1 MQDTTLI
8 LETLCTQVFK
18 ENLPAYFLMDETG
31 MLTQWGGNIDG
42 LNLSIPQ
49 RETPVSDTLI
59 FMEGILPLERET
71 MDFSCIHLPHDTCVD
86 ALVMKLPGGYG
97 LILWDSAQK
106 NQLLAQTQQ
115 RCNEMSLLMES
126 RMDTTLP
133 CGPTGGTNE
142 FNLYLSEFFK
152 ALNFAVLEMDSQGY
166 FKLFGIPPAWFDL
179 IPQAKSLRSGI
190 AHEEDEFSFL
200 GNFIQEVK
208 QGWAAGRQGILKS
221 GLWIEKDHMAKE
233 LLFEA
238 TALNIRGR
246 QLLVISNEVC
256 NPDERQAI
264 IQKGRNLALHYHSLQ
279 RSGRELKSMHDELE
293 VRVRERT
300 LDLERVNRQL
310 ADELKKRKAM
320 EKERAQIARQLRQ
333 AQKMEA
339 IGTLAGG
346 VAHDFNNILAGI
358 IGFTE
363 LSISELSGTT
373 ELKSRLE
380 KVLNAS
386 NRARDLVR
394 QILTFS
400 HQTEL
405 EQTPV
410 QLKTVVKEA
419 MALLKASLPPDIDIR
434 LDLESD
440 GHILADQ
447 TQMHQVTMNL
457 CTNAWHA
464 MKEKGGCLEVSIK
477 KIRVTLDDLA
487 ALPDLCEGR
496 YLKMSIKDNGCGI
509 PEDMKDK
516 IFDPYF
522 TTKGKEDGTG
532 LGLSV
537 VHGIVNKS
545 KGCVTVE
552 SKPGK
557 GSEFSVYFPVYET
570 RPKPEGSP
578 MVPAGGNGELILY
591 VDDEAFQTDM
601 SRDLLT
607 RMGYRVITSNSGAHA
622 LDIFSQKMEEIDL
635 VMTDMVMPGMSGK
648 SLAEEI
654 LKIRPDTPVILCS
667 GYSEGLTPE
676 IIQRAGIRL
685 YLAKPV
691 GMKEMGTAIRSV
703 LNGGP

>member
-8 LETLCTQVFK
+8 LETLCTRVFK
-18 ENLPAYFLMDETG
+18 GNLPAYFLMDEAG
-31 MLTQWGGNIDG
+31 MLIQWGGNIDG

-49 RETPVSDTLI
+49 KGTPVSDTI
-59 FMEGILPLERET
+59 VFMEGILPLERET
-71 MDFSCIHLPHDTCVD
+71 MEFSCIHLPPDTCVD
-86 ALVMKLPGGYG
+86 ALVIKLPGGHG
-97 LILWDSAQK
+97 LIVWDAAPK
-106 NQLLAQTQQ
+106 NKLLEETQQ
-115 RCNEMSLLMES
+115 RCNEMSLLMKS
-126 RMDTTLP
+126 RMESSYL
-133 CGPTGGTNE
+133 PTGETNDI
-142 FNLYLSEFFK
+142 NLYLSDFFK
-152 ALNFAVLEMDSQGY
+152 ALNFSVMEMDSKGH
-166 FKLFGIPPAWFDL
+166 FRLFGIPPAWFDL
-179 IPQAKSLRSGI
+179 IPQAKQLRSGI

-208 QGWAAGRQGILKS
+208 ERWATDRQGSMKS
-221 GLWIEKDHMAKE
+221 GLWVEKDHTGKE

-238 TALNIRGR
+238 TALNLRGR
-246 QLLVISNEVC
+246 RLLVISNEVC
-256 NPDERQAI
+256 NPDERQVI
-264 IQKGRNLALHYHSLQ
+264 IQKGRNLALHYHNLQ

-293 VRVRERT
+293 IRVKERT

-310 ADELKKRKAM
+310 ADELQKRKAM

-380 KVLNAS
+380 KVLDAS

-405 EQTPV
+405 EQQPV
-410 QLKTVVKEA
+410 QLKTVVQEVL
-419 MALLKASLPPDIDIR
+419 ALLQASLPPEIDIR
-434 LDLESD
+434 LNLESE

-464 MKEKGGCLEVSIK
+464 MKENGGCLEISIRE
-477 KIRVTLDDLA
+477 IQVTLDDLA
-487 ALPDLCEGR
+487 ALPDLSEGR
-496 YLKMSIKDNGCGI
+496 YLKMSIKDSGRGI
-509 PEDMKDK
+509 PEDMKDR

-552 SKPGK
+552 STPGK
-557 GSEFSVYFPVYET
+557 GSEFSVYFPVHDT
-570 RPKPEGSP
+570 QPKSEKKP
-578 MVPAGGNGELILY
+578 MDPAGGNGELILF

-607 RMGYRVITSNSGAHA
+607 RMGYRVLTSNSGADA
-622 LDIFSQKMEEIDL
+622 LDIFSKNTEEFDL

-648 SLAEEI
+648 SLAKEI
-654 LKIRPDTPVILCS
+654 LKIRPDIPVILCS

-676 IIQRAGIRL
+676 KIRRAGIRL

-691 GMKEMGTAIRSV
+691 GMKEMGAAIRSV
-703 LNGGP
+703 LNGIS